1 MLRNLLF
8 ASTLACHCPGFGL
21 DIAGK
26 VVDKKFAPLPGA
38 KVCAQNQPSLCV
50 LSAADGTF
58 RFQGNVGLRGP
69 AKAGPESMP
78 SRGFKSNGQ
87 RVASDP
93 GGLVFGK
100 RPAAKAPQAGR
111 LAKAAAPATL
121 ILSKP
126 GYADAI
132 YQPVAESETGIRV
145 LLGGE
150 GETVIMPF
158 NGKTLADWTQ
168 IPAASW
174 VVKDGVMA
182 STGAGRG
189 VLYFKDDFADFRVIF
204 SVRQVKYDHWPCVLF
219 FTNRPPEGQKGMD
232 ALGAVQW
239 QPPSTNTW
247 DYRPGK
253 NNSGSAYYTQIAK
266 PAIVRTQWAQC
277 ELLVNSAKGEARMA
291 SCQQNTA
298 GDAPCKAVEILRFKD
313 PAVIG
318 KKGPFAIQMHNGGII
333 DEYKDI
339 SIEVN
344 PKSDSLYLTR

>member
-8 ASTLACHCPGFGL
+8 TSILAGYFPGFGL

-26 VVDKKFAPLPGA
+26 VVDKKFAPLAGA
-38 KVCAQNQPSLCV
+38 KVCAQNQPAVCV
-50 LSAADGTF
+50 LSGPDGTF

-69 AKAGPESMP
+69 ALAGPEPMALKI
-78 SRGFKSNGQ
+78 FNTNGR

-93 GGLVFGK
+93 GG
-100 RPAAKAPQAGR
+100 PAFTQGSAVPRADR
-111 LAKAAAPATL
+111 LAKGTAPAAL
-121 ILSKP
+121 LLSKS
-126 GYADAI
+126 GYATTV
-132 YQPVAESETGIRV
+132 YQPIAEIENGIRV

-174 VVKDGVMA
+174 VVKDGAMS

-189 VLYFKDDFADFRVIF
+189 VIYFKDDFADFRVIF
-204 SVRQVKYDHWPCVLF
+204 SVRQVKYDHWPCILF
-219 FTNRPPEGQKGMD
+219 VTTRPPDGQKGLD
-232 ALGAVQW
+232 ALGGVQW
-239 QPPSTNTW
+239 QAPSSNTW

-291 SCQQNTA
+291 SCQQNAA

-313 PAVIG
+313 PAAIG

>member
-1 MLRNLLF
+1 MLRNPFF
-8 ASTLACHCPGFGL
+8 AAVLAWYCPGFAL

-38 KVCAQNQPSLCV
+38 KVCAQNQPAVCV
-50 LSAADGTF
+50 VSAADGTF
-58 RFQGNVGLRGP
+58 RFQGNVGLQQPGT
-69 AKAGPESMP
+69 AGPFPMSP
-78 SRGFKSNGQ
+78 RLFNSAGQ
-87 RVASDP
+87 SVAPDP
-93 GGLVFGK
+93 GGPVFARG
-100 RPAAKAPQAGR
+100 PMSPLAAP
-111 LAKAAAPATL
+111 LAKAAAPAAL
-121 ILSKP
+121 VLSRP
-126 GYADAI
+126 GFADAV
-132 YQPVAESETGIRV
+132 YQPGSETESGIRV

-150 GETVIMPF
+150 GESVFMPF

-174 VVKDGVMA
+174 VVKDGVM
-182 STGAGRG
+182 SSSGAGRG
-189 VLYFKDDFADFRVIF
+189 VLWFKDVFADFRVIF

-219 FTNRPPEGQKGMD
+219 FTTRPPEGQKGLD

-239 QPPSTNTW
+239 QAPSSNTW

-266 PAIVRTQWAQC
+266 AAIVRTQWAQC
-277 ELLVNSAKGEARMA
+277 ELLVSSAKGEARMA
-291 SCQQNTA
+291 SCQQNAA
-298 GDAPCKAVEILRFKD
+298 GDAPCKAVEVLRFKD
-313 PAVIG
+313 PATIG